1 MSDLD
6 FINFEIDNLKKQMS
20 VLFLVGSE
28 ELKNELLEEL
38 QRLIERRDKL
48 LKKDAKPDRRSDEQ

>member
-1 MSDLD
+1 
-6 FINFEIDNLKKQMS
+6 MS